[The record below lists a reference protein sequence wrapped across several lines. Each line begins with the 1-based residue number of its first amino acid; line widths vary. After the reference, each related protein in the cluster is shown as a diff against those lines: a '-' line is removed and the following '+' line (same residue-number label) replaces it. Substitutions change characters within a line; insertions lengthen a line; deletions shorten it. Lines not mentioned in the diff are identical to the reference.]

1 MVRIW
6 SAVGGVFSITSKLN
20 LSGEEEEPPGGY
32 GEDAAALSMS
42 NALVEGGDDEL

>member
-20 LSGEEEEPPGGY
+20 LRGEEEELPEGY
-32 GEDAAALSMS
+32 GEDAAAFNMS
-42 NALVEGGDDEL
+42 SALVEGGDDEL